1 MVSLYNC
8 TDATSANNEEEVTP
22 LFQYTATV
30 IILGTTA
37 PTRDAESFQ
46 KTIPPAGMA
55 YVPGGNIHL
64 GSEQGYENEKP
75 RVWASVQ
82 PFFMDETEV
91 TVAAFRE
98 FIKATGYKT
107 EADKF
112 GNSGVF
118 FNDESNWWRM
128 KDGANWEYPQ
138 GKDQEKAKDAHPV
151 TQVSWN
157 DAVAYAT
164 WAGKRL
170 PSEIEWEHAAR
181 NANNSEQKYSWGEDA
196 KVDGRWKLNFF
207 QGNFPKE
214 NINEDG
220 FVYTAPVGSFGK
232 SVLGLSDMSGNVWEW
247 CSDNKISYQDL
258 ALGNFNKANK
268 LEKVMRG
275 GSFLCETTLCH
286 GYRVSSRSFTTPE
299 TSLMHIGFRCV
310 KDVNQ

>member
-1 MVSLYNC
+1 MLYGC
-8 TDATSANNEEEVTP
+8 TDATSAEDNENSSSIHP
-22 LFQYTATV
+22 YTAT
-30 IILGTTA
+30 INILGTKE
-37 PTRDAESFQ
+37 PNKSGEIFQ
-46 KTIPPAGMA
+46 KETPPNGM
-55 YVPGGNIHL
+55 VFIPGGYIHL

-82 PFFMDETEV
+82 SFFMDETEV

-98 FIKATGYKT
+98 FINATGYKT
-107 EADKF
+107 EAEKF

-118 FNDESNWWRM
+118 YNDENNWWRM

-138 GKDQEKAKDAHPV
+138 GGDQPKAKDDHPV

-157 DAVAYAT
+157 DAAAYAS

-170 PSEIEWEHAAR
+170 PREIEWEHAAR
-181 NANNSEQKYSWGEDA
+181 NANNSEARYSWGEDA
-196 KVDGRWKLNFF
+196 KENGKWKLNFF

-232 SVLGLSDMSGNVWEW
+232 SILGLADMSGNVWEW
-247 CSDNKISYQDL
+247 CNDDKISYVDL
-258 ALGNFNKANK
+258 ASGNFSNANK

-275 GSFLCETTLCH
+275 GSFLCETTVCH
-286 GYRVSSRSFTTPE
+286 GYRVSSRSFSTPE

-310 KDVNQ
+310 KDIK